1 MCDYNIPMH
10 PSEHH
15 RQNAS
20 IHPTERRIRNRSF
33 LWCHQYLF
41 SGLGGFVRSGRELMM
56 DGGEGLVQ
64 GWDHEEDDRIWSLVG
79 LAVCLPTNTCRKQDV
94 FRERGI
100 HRLLDWKADPS
111 GALQTT

>member
-1 MCDYNIPMH
+1 MRLQH
-10 PSEHH
+10 T
-15 RQNAS
+15 NAS
-20 IHPTERRIRNRSF
+20 IGTSQTKRIYPSDRTMYPEPLVFMVPPVS
-33 LWCHQYLF
+33 F

-64 GWDHEEDDRIWSLVG
+64 GWDHEEDDRIWSLVR